1 MTDLLKRLAVE
12 EDGATMF
19 EYVLLAACV
28 GVAMVTVVTTLGSLV
43 GGLFSSVSPGFAG
56 AGS

>member
-1 MTDLLKRLAVE
+1 MTDLLKRLAVQ

-28 GVAMVTVVTTLGSLV
+28 GAVMVMVVTSLGSVV
-43 GGLFSSVSPGFAG
+43 GGLFASVSPGFAG
-56 AGS
+56 GGS

>member
-1 MTDLLKRLAVE
+1 MTDLLGRLAGE
-12 EDGATMF
+12 EDGATTF

-28 GVAMVTVVTTLGSLV
+28 GAAMVTAVTSLGSVV
-43 GGLFSSVSPGFAG
+43 GGLFDSASPGLAG